1 MQVRFLHCP
10 PPNNLKLIMTPH
22 PHKDILIAI
31 ANGTSIEE
39 IEVKHTTWTIWQP
52 SANYSVSWMDRK
64 LASDWQ
70 VRIKPKTMLFNRQQL
85 PMPMEATP
93 EEGTIVYVPD
103 LDTEDKTCWMAWGNT
118 KWQEKMLAQGRV
130 HSTKEAAIAWANAMI
145 PFNNK

>member
-1 MQVRFLHCP
+1 
-10 PPNNLKLIMTPH
+10 MTPH

-39 IEVKHTTWTIWQP
+39 VEVKHTTWPIWQP
-52 SANYSVSWMDRK
+52 SANYSVSWMDSR

-85 PMPMEATP
+85 PVPMGTAP
-93 EEGTIVYVPD
+93 EKGAIVYVPD
-103 LDTEDKTCWMAWGNT
+103 LATEDKCCWMVWGNT
-118 KWQEKMLAQGRV
+118 KWQEKLLDQGLV
-130 HSTKEAAIAWANAMI
+130 HSTKEAAIEWANAMI